1 MIKKKSNS
9 FLSCDRKTSVN
20 VVMWCPDE
28 TEYDKPVAVLQ
39 ICHGMIEYIDR
50 YDGFARYMAERGFV
64 VVGNDHLGHGKS
76 VCTDDDL
83 GFFKDKNPGEALA
96 KDAHHLTVL
105 IKKMYPGI
113 PYYLAGHSMGSFVT
127 RRYICDYGYEL
138 DGVIVMGTGHQPAPM
153 VLAGKMLA
161 DAVRLI
167 KGDRYRSRL
176 ISKIMFGTYNKRIK
190 NVRTVNDWLTRDEA
204 VVDEY
209 NAGKLTTFLFTVN
222 GYRELMNMILYVR
235 KPRNIERIPKNL
247 PMLMISGLDD
257 PVGEYGK
264 GVYRAYN
271 SYHGH
276 IDDIDLRLYEDCRHE
291 LCNELNKEEIYE
303 EIHGWIMN
311 HMSK

>member
-20 VVMWCPDE
+20 VVIWCPDE
-28 TEYDKPVAVLQ
+28 TEYDEPVAVLQ

-50 YDGFARYMAERGFV
+50 YDGFARYMAERCFV

-153 VLAGKMLA
+153 VFAGKVLA
-161 DAVRLI
+161 DVVRLI
-167 KGDRYRSRL
+167 KGDLSFKTSGAPASAGYFCLSRVGCAPFRATMLNERPYTLPQLWSSGLQQRSYRST
-176 ISKIMFGTYNKRIK
+176 IQ
-190 NVRTVNDWLTRDEA
+190 
-204 VVDEY
+204 
-209 NAGKLTTFLFTVN
+209 
-222 GYRELMNMILYVR
+222 
-235 KPRNIERIPKNL
+235 
-247 PMLMISGLDD
+247 
-257 PVGEYGK
+257 
-264 GVYRAYN
+264 
-271 SYHGH
+271 
-276 IDDIDLRLYEDCRHE
+276 
-291 LCNELNKEEIYE
+291 
-303 EIHGWIMN
+303 
-311 HMSK
+311 